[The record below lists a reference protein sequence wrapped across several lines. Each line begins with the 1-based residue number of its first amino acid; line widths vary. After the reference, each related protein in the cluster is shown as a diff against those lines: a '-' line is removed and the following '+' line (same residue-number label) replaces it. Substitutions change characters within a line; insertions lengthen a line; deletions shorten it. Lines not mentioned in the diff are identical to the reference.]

1 MCLISNAGSRR
12 VCDRVRVCV
21 AFAFGLPSLDPFSA
35 SAKPRDPI
43 TNRHRNSVILPLVT
57 LERNA
62 IITRSAR
69 PDVQTSFWYA
79 TRCVVR
85 YESRLRFPLPRR
97 VDFSTHF
104 RSTRRD
110 RRRSWRTRGV
120 CRCINARW
128 SLLAS
133 EKKGGGSCGR
143 GGDVESSGCAG
154 NWYLGWGF
162 PIPRSVLALRM
173 RNESARSVAADR
185 IIVYRKNMNKLSN
198 FRRFVTFR
206 REAGW

>member
-57 LERNA
+57 LEKNA

-110 RRRSWRTRGV
+110 RRRSWRTHRV

-154 NWYLGWGF
+154 NWYLGWGCAS
-162 PIPRSVLALRM
+162 RS
-173 RNESARSVAADR
+173 SYPSVSGWFSHPSFGSR
-185 IIVYRKNMNKLSN
+185 ITYA
-198 FRRFVTFR
+198 
-206 REAGW
+206 E